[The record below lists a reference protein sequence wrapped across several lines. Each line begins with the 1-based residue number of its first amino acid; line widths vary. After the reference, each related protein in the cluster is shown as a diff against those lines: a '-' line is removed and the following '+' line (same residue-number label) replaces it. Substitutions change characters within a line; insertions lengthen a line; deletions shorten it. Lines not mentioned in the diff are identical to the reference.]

1 MGAASDLR
9 KRRLRLRRTK
19 SVDDSMTMM
28 EHLGELRRR
37 LIISIAVFGAVSIAA
52 FILYDPIFDFL
63 LEPLCSLPPEKL
75 GPQGCRL
82 TQLAV
87 LEGFQVR
94 LKLTAIVG
102 LSVSS
107 PVWLY
112 QLWAFIVPG
121 LTKRERRY
129 AVPFMLTSVVLFA
142 AGATLA
148 YVFLGTGLELLIDL
162 GGDALVPFLRAD
174 SYINFIGLM
183 LIAFGLTFELPLLLF
198 FLGLVGVVTPE
209 ILRRHRRAAIV
220 GIVALAAIVTPS
232 QDPYTLLAMSVPL
245 YLLYEVTILLIAL
258 SLRRRRRSL

>member
-1 MGAASDLR
+1 
-9 KRRLRLRRTK
+9 
-19 SVDDSMTMM
+19 MTMI
-28 EHLGELRRR
+28 EHLDELRGR
-37 LIISIAVFGAVSIAA
+37 LIVCVIIFAVVSVAA
-52 FILYDPIFDFL
+52 FIFYDPIFDFL
-63 LEPLCSLPPEKL
+63 LRPLCGIPAEKL

-82 TQLAV
+82 AQLAV

-102 LSVSS
+102 LAVSS

-121 LTKRERRY
+121 LTARERRY
-129 AVPFMLTSVVLFA
+129 AIPFMLTSVTLFA

-148 YVFLGTGLELLIDL
+148 YAFLGTGLELLIGF

-198 FLGLVGVVTPE
+198 FLGLVGVVTPDT
-209 ILRRHRRAAIV
+209 LRRHRRSAIV
-220 GIVALAAIVTPS
+220 GIVALAAVVTPS
-232 QDPYTLLAMSVPL
+232 QDPYTLLALSVPL
-245 YLLYEVTILLIAL
+245 YVLYELTILLIAL
-258 SLRRRRRSL
+258 VKRRRAKSESL

>member
-1 MGAASDLR
+1 
-9 KRRLRLRRTK
+9 
-19 SVDDSMTMM
+19 MTMV
-28 EHLGELRRR
+28 EHLDELRRR
-37 LIISIAVFGAVSIAA
+37 LIISVAVFGAVSIVA

-63 LEPLCSLPPEKL
+63 LQPLCSLPPEKL

-121 LTKRERRY
+121 LTKKEKRY
-129 AVPFMLTSVVLFA
+129 AVPFMLTSVILFA
-142 AGATLA
+142 AGASLA

-209 ILRRHRRAAIV
+209 TLRRHRRGAIV
-220 GIVALAAIVTPS
+220 GIVALAAVVTPS

-258 SLRRRRRSL
+258 TLRRRRRSESL

>member
-1 MGAASDLR
+1 MR
-9 KRRLRLRRTK
+9 FRRTGK
-19 SVDDSMTMM
+19 PADRSMTIV
-28 EHLGELRRR
+28 EHLDELRTR
-37 LIISIAVFGAVSIAA
+37 LIISVAVFGAVSIVA
-52 FILYDPIFDFL
+52 FIFYDPIFDFL

-121 LTKRERRY
+121 LTTRERRY
-129 AVPFMLTSVVLFA
+129 AVPFMLTSVILFA

-162 GGDALVPFLRAD
+162 GGDALVPFFRAD

-209 ILRRHRRAAIV
+209 MLRGHRRAAIV
-220 GIVALAAIVTPS
+220 GIVALAAVVTPS

-245 YLLYEVTILLIAL
+245 YLLYEVTILLI
-258 SLRRRRRSL
+258 SFVLRRRRRSL

>member
-1 MGAASDLR
+1 MR
-9 KRRLRLRRTK
+9 FRRTGK
-19 SVDDSMTMM
+19 PADRSMTIV
-28 EHLGELRRR
+28 EHLDELRTR
-37 LIISIAVFGAVSIAA
+37 LIISVAVFGAVSIVA
-52 FILYDPIFDFL
+52 FIFYDPIFDFL

-121 LTKRERRY
+121 LTTRERRY

-220 GIVALAAIVTPS
+220 GIVALAAVVTPS
-232 QDPYTLLAMSVPL
+232 QDPYTLLAMSAPL
-245 YLLYEVTILLIAL
+245 YLLYEITILLI
-258 SLRRRRRSL
+258 SFVVRRRRRS